1 MRFALTIHTRSRI
14 GFFCHNPVPSEENVT
29 LRMKKVSPTIRDVAA
44 EAGVSV
50 ATVSKYVN
58 GAQRFSPTVE
68 ARLKAAID
76 KLGYRSNPLARS
88 MITGRTRTIGLVILD
103 ISNPHFT
110 NVVKGANRVALQH
123 DYTLL
128 LVDTDE
134 NQARERALIE
144 ALAPR
149 VDGLIVSSR
158 APDEG
163 LRWMLDL
170 HKPLVLLRRSPDLPI
185 PGVGIDSRLSTYML
199 ARHLLNLG
207 HRHIAYLGFGQARIN
222 DERIQ
227 GARDCLAQ
235 AGLTL
240 DVHDAHAPTA
250 EAGERA
256 CSRVMLGPQ
265 RPQAVI
271 CYNDLIALGF
281 MKEAAS
287 LGFRLPQDVSVA
299 GIDNVPYGEYASPAL
314 TTVDI
319 QSEKMGELAMRKLI
333 DALAGHADA
342 GYSTFEPRLIV
353 RGSTAACR

>member
-1 MRFALTIHTRSRI
+1 
-14 GFFCHNPVPSEENVT
+14 
-29 LRMKKVSPTIRDVAA
+29 MKKLSPTIRDVAA
-44 EAGVSV
+44 AAGVSV
-50 ATVSKYVN
+50 ATVSKYMN
-58 GAQRFSPTVE
+58 GAQRFSAPVE
-68 ARLKAAID
+68 ARLKSAIE

-88 MITGRTRTIGLVILD
+88 MITGRSRTIGLTVLD

-110 NVVKGANRVALQH
+110 NVVKGANRVALRH

-134 NQARERALIE
+134 NQARERPLIE
-144 ALAPR
+144 ALAQR

-158 APDEG
+158 MSDDEAQW
-163 LRWMLDL
+163 LLDL
-170 HKPLVLLRRSPDLPI
+170 GKPLVLLRRSDALPI
-185 PGVGIDSRLSTYML
+185 PSVGIDNRLATYML

-222 DERIQ
+222 DERIR
-227 GARDCLAQ
+227 GARECLEE

-240 DVHDAHAPTA
+240 DVYDAHAPTA
-250 EAGERA
+250 HAGEDA
-256 CSRVMLGPQ
+256 CSRMMLGPR

-287 LGFRLPQDVSVA
+287 LGIKVPHELSVT
-299 GIDNVPYGEYASPAL
+299 GVDNVPYGEYAAPAL

-319 QSEKMGELAMRKLI
+319 QSEKMGELAMQKLI
-333 DALAGHADA
+333 DALAGHAEA
-342 GYSTFEPRLIV
+342 GHSTFEPRLIV
-353 RGSTAACR
+353 RESTAARG